1 MADNLSSHEKRWADE
16 AQKNRARYAHKR
28 QVLELVQKLIESGKA
43 VFQPTKTPYLYVARH
58 DRITLTFTRS
68 GGSDRYALGI
78 EMPGLQLWVRSHED
92 TSTYK
97 LFWAILEA
105 IRTHEN
111 EVLAQAAL
119 KELKEHFDG

>member
-1 MADNLSSHEKRWADE
+1 
-16 AQKNRARYAHKR
+16 
-28 QVLELVQKLIESGKA
+28 
-43 VFQPTKTPYLYVARH
+43 
-58 DRITLTFTRS
+58 
-68 GGSDRYALGI
+68 
-78 EMPGLQLWVRSHED
+78 MPGLQLWVRSHED